1 MVTVL
6 ASSVNKFSLFLMA
19 SLATAIMHTVSV
31 MIGAFL
37 AYLIPKTLIQI
48 IVITLFTGFGIAM
61 LYKSSNMDKQ
71 KEEQDAERKE
81 IEEELEKMDVLKTK
95 SQALLD
101 SEAIGIIPLINSI

>member
-1 MVTVL
+1 
-6 ASSVNKFSLFLMA
+6 MA

-61 LYKSSNMDKQ
+61 LYKSCTATSGIAASEDDK
-71 KEEQDAERKE
+71 RE
-81 IEEELEKMDVLKTK
+81 IQEELEKMEYVRSK
-95 SQALLD
+95 SQPLLGAD
-101 SEAIGIIPLINSI
+101 TEKTAGIL